1 MGPHFSQVGG
11 AGLIHDRRTKI
22 PLAMW
27 CGQKIGGGD
36 RDGNRRQRLEG
47 CRHKLRDTQGPQRL
61 QEAGKALR
69 RARGPVS
76 PDHTLI
82 SGRRD
87 RANEC
92 RSKSARV
99 RSPAA
104 RPRTLHS
111 GSLGTGAARSS
122 LHLHRPLC
130 GCGGLHGSLG
140 APPVSPGSWDG
151 RHPARVWPAPSRGS
165 TEMSREEQAGCCPHH
180 RPPPCES
187 SLSGPALTPCP
198 RPLASTSSQ
207 MQWALRHP
215 TPPWRPPA
223 QPQSRGTPVGFP
235 GSHTSPDLISWTV
248 SLWDDWAVPGRPVSG
263 VPWAESG
270 RGAGIENPFLAWGE
284 WLELLQPQSPHL

>member
-11 AGLIHDRRTKI
+11 VGLIPDRRTKI

-27 CGQKIGGGD
+27 CGQKKGGGD
-36 RDGNRRQRLEG
+36 RDGSLRQRLEG
-47 CRHKLRDTQGPQRL
+47 RRHKLRDTRGPQRL

-82 SGRRD
+82 SGCQD

-92 RSKSARV
+92 WSKSARV
-99 RSPAA
+99 QSPAA
-104 RPRTLHS
+104 QP
-111 GSLGTGAARSS
+111 
-122 LHLHRPLC
+122 RPLTQGVSGRGPRAPHSIC
-130 GCGGLHGSLG
+130 TDLCAVRGPPWVPRGS
-140 APPVSPGSWDG
+140 PVSPGLWDG
-151 RHPARVWPAPSRGS
+151 WHPARVWPAPSRGS

-180 RPPPCES
+180 RRPPCES

-215 TPPWRPPA
+215 TPPLRRPPA

-235 GSHTSPDLISWTV
+235 GSHTSPDLISWPV
-248 SLWDDWAVPGRPVSG
+248 SLWDDWGVSGRPVSG
-263 VPWAESG
+263 VQWAESG
-270 RGAGIENPFLAWGE
+270 RGAGIGSPFLAWGE